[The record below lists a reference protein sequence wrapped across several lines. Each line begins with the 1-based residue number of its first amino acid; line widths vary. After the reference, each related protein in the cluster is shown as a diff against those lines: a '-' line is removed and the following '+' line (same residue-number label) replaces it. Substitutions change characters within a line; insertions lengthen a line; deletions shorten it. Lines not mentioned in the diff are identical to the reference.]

1 MAQHWGRG
9 EGPLP
14 GLLQSTPM
22 KKVLK
27 AFAILVIGAHLAA
40 MVAALI
46 IKLTR
51 RSEGDEESDVVDLVT
66 VYDGL
71 ELTSRARNFLGGTA
85 LTMFGGAEIDLR
97 GATLDPAG
105 AHLEVRTVFGGT
117 EIIVP
122 GDWNVVLEAHSI
134 MGGSEN
140 SARATGPGEGPTLR
154 VHALTAFGGLD
165 ICTRPRKEE

>member
-51 RSEGDEESDVVDLVT
+51 PSQGDEESDVVDLVT
-66 VYDGL
+66 VYSGL
-71 ELTSRARNFLGGTA
+71 EFASRARNFLGGTL
-85 LTMFGGAEIDLR
+85 LTMFGGSEIDLR
-97 GATLDPAG
+97 GAAIDPAG
-105 AHLEVRTVFGGT
+105 ADLEVRTVFGGT
-117 EIIVP
+117 EILVP
-122 GDWNVVLEAHSI
+122 EGWNVALEAQNF

-140 SARATGPGEGPTLR
+140 RVKSTGAGDGPTLR
-154 VHALTAFGGLD
+154 VHALTVFGGLD
-165 ICTRPRKEE
+165 ISTRPPAEG